1 MGDPAS
7 KTVRPERYGKLL
19 FVVALRLGRTHLM
32 SMLPIQSNDA
42 ERSAVRGIGG
52 IAIGAALGG
61 ILWTGLYFT
70 AIGVASLFG

>member
-1 MGDPAS
+1 MIM
-7 KTVRPERYGKLL
+7 V
-19 FVVALRLGRTHLM
+19 
-32 SMLPIQSNDA
+32 PIQSNDA